1 LAVKYNSST
10 GGNSATK
17 SYNISQVISDRQKV
31 TDDNF
36 KNSGNTTKSSSYLTN
51 SDGSPDTEIFDNVPH
66 IRKAAASGV
75 LTTSGY
81 GFDNDAGKINL
92 LSQFQKTRTGVETG
106 IDYAETGICYIFI
119 TKPDLNLTKKLKS
132 EVYTVSERQNNISM
146 ADDSALYNTL
156 QNGFIEY
163 VARNYPDVIDS
174 ITCNNSGK
182 QSFIPLL
189 FNHFKSFSLEDHSV
203 SEGNYSETWRGYSQ
217 KLPTTAAPSFGG
229 GNFSIIYD
237 ETNPPLITFLHKIWF
252 EYMEGVKFNQM
263 MPSMSTINRREID
276 YTASLYYFLLAPDG
290 ETIVFWGKYTGIF
303 PQNVPYSSFSG
314 GDISSRN
321 LIQVTINYV
330 YNHKEFL
337 DPAILVDF
345 NDTIMNSQDIFTAQA
360 NYKGDITSI
369 HDMEEFQGKL
379 INMTN
384 GSSYDPGSNHNSQG
398 LRAMYDEKSAYIYQN
413 KGSNLERRA
422 FTNVGVFKKDKN
434 YKLLFYN

>member
-1 LAVKYNSST
+1 LARKIRSLNIGTVIADKQKMADERFN
-10 GGNSATK
+10 GTK
-17 SYNISQVISDRQKV
+17 
-31 TDDNF
+31 
-36 KNSGNTTKSSSYLTN
+36 NTTKSSSYLTN
-51 SDGSPDTEIFDNVPH
+51 SDGSPNTEVFDNVPH
-66 IRKAAASGV
+66 IRKAASSKSFSNAQ
-75 LTTSGY
+75 LGY
-81 GFDNDAGKINL
+81 GNDKDAGKIDL

-106 IDYAETGICYIFI
+106 IEYAETGICYIFM
-119 TKPDLNLTKKLKS
+119 TKPDLNLTKNLKS
-132 EVYTVSERQNNISM
+132 ESYTVNERKNNISM
-146 ADDSALYNTL
+146 DSNSALYNTL

-174 ITCNNSGK
+174 ITCNGSSK

-189 FNHFKSFSLEDHSV
+189 FNHFKSFSLEDHNI
-203 SEGNYSETWRGYSQ
+203 SEGNYNETWRGYSQ
-217 KLPTTAAPSFGG
+217 KLPTTAAPSFSG
-229 GNFSIIYD
+229 GNFSIMYD

-263 MPSMSTINRREID
+263 MPSMDTINRREID
-276 YTASLYYFLLAPDG
+276 YTSSLYYFLLAPDG
-290 ETIVFWGKYTGIF
+290 ETIVFWGKYTGVF

-321 LIQVTINYV
+321 LIQVSVSYV

-345 NDTIMNSQDIFTAQA
+345 NDTFMNVQDIFKAQA
-360 NYKGDITSI
+360 SYKGDIISI

-379 INMTN
+379 INMTS
-384 GSSYDPGSNHNSQG
+384 GASYDPGSLHSDG
-398 LRAMYDEKSAYIYQN
+398 LRTMYDEKSSYIYQS

-422 FTNVGVFKKDKN
+422 FTNVGIFKKDEK